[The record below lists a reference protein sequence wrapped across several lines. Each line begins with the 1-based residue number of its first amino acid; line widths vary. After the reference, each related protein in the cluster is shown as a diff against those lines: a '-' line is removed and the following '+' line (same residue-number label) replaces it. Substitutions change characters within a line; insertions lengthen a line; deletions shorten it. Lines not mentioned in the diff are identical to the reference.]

1 MSLSLYP
8 QDAPKDII
16 PVKII
21 GDGNCIFRS
30 DNDAV
35 FASENAHV
43 ELRVR
48 TAKEMAANEELYLD
62 NSFLYQGYHR
72 YEEGKLIKWP
82 SVYAQYVQH
91 YDVDGPPT
99 LFLFTIIK
107 GFILFWFKC
116 SSTKITHPYLAVTRC
131 IHALL

>member
-1 MSLSLYP
+1 MV
-8 QDAPKDII
+8 

-21 GDGNCIFRS
+21 GDGNCLFRS

-91 YDVDGPPT
+91 YDVDGPLNPGAT
-99 LFLFTIIK
+99 KRLFTFVILQLLLFIIIK

-116 SSTKITHPYLAVTRC
+116 IL
-131 IHALL
+131 